1 MGQFIGRENEIRQLR
16 ERFESQS
23 PELVVVYGRRRVGK
37 TFLIRQAFDNRF
49 DFYLTGLYKKSM
61 RRQLENFANA
71 LSDYSGDD
79 VETPK
84 DWYAAFR
91 MLKNYLQ
98 GISRPGKLV
107 VFLDEVPW
115 METRKSDFVSALEG
129 FWNGWGSGENNL
141 LLILCGSATSWI
153 TKKVFSNKGGLFNR
167 DTDRIYLEPFTL
179 KETEEF
185 LDRRQICLTRKDIA
199 ECYMIMGG
207 IPYYLDKIKKGM
219 SFSQNIDNIFF
230 KKRARLWDEFTH
242 LYASLFDNPEP
253 HLKIVKALNTKRSGL
268 TRAEI
273 SEATKIPPNGN
284 LTRVLKELEDSGFV
298 LSYKDWTKT
307 KKGNIYRLSDF
318 YTIFYLDF
326 VQENYGD
333 DENFWTNRIDSS
345 MHRAWTGFAFELLC
359 MNHIPQIKAALG
371 ISGVATRQFSWR
383 GEDKSG
389 KRSQIDLLIDR
400 RDGVIDLCEVKFASG
415 LYAITKGYESELVD
429 KIEVFRNATKTNKSI
444 HLVMVTTF
452 GLSANSHT
460 SLVQNSIILDDL
472 FLH

>member
-1 MGQFIGRENEIRQLR
+1 MGQFIGRANEIKQLR

-71 LSDYSGDD
+71 LSDYSGED

-91 MLKNYLQ
+91 MLKNYLL

-107 VFLDEVPW
+107 VFLDEIPW
-115 METRKSDFVSALEG
+115 METRKSDFVSALES
-129 FWNGWGSGENNL
+129 FWNGWGSGESNL

-207 IPYYLDKIKKGM
+207 IPYYLDKIEKGM

-253 HLKIVKALNTKRSGL
+253 HLKIVKALNMKRSGL
-268 TRAEI
+268 TRNEI
-273 SEATKIPPNGN
+273 SEATKIPANGN

-298 LSYKDWTKT
+298 LSYKDWTKA

-359 MNHIPQIKAALG
+359 MNHISQIKSALG
-371 ISGVATRQFSWR
+371 ISGVATRQCSWR
-383 GEDKSG
+383 GEDESG
-389 KRSQIDLLIDR
+389 KRTQIDLLIDR
-400 RDGVIDLCEVKFASG
+400 RDGVIDLCEAKFASG
-415 LYAITKGYESELVD
+415 LYSITKGYESELVD
-429 KIEVFRNATKTNKSI
+429 KIEVFRNVTKTNKSI

-460 SLVQNSIILDDL
+460 SHVQNSITLDDL

>member
-1 MGQFIGRENEIRQLR
+1 MGQFIGRANEIKQLR

-71 LSDYSGDD
+71 LSDYSGED

-91 MLKNYLQ
+91 MLKNYLL

-107 VFLDEVPW
+107 VFLDEIPW
-115 METRKSDFVSALEG
+115 METRKSDFVSALES
-129 FWNGWGSGENNL
+129 FWNGWGSGESNL

-207 IPYYLDKIKKGM
+207 IPYYLDKIEKGM

-253 HLKIVKALNTKRSGL
+253 HLKIVKVLNTKRSGL
-268 TRAEI
+268 TRNEI
-273 SEATKIPPNGN
+273 SEATKIPANGN

-298 LSYKDWTKT
+298 LSYKDWTKA

-359 MNHIPQIKAALG
+359 MNHISQIKSALG
-371 ISGVATRQFSWR
+371 ISGVATRQCSWR
-383 GEDKSG
+383 GEDESG
-389 KRSQIDLLIDR
+389 KRTQIDLLIDR
-400 RDGVIDLCEVKFASG
+400 RDGVIDLCEAKFASG
-415 LYAITKGYESELVD
+415 LYSITKGYESELVD
-429 KIEVFRNATKTNKSI
+429 KIEVFRNVTKTNKSI

-460 SLVQNSIILDDL
+460 SHVQNSITLDDL

>member
-1 MGQFIGRENEIRQLR
+1 MGQFIGRENEIKQLR

-61 RRQLENFANA
+61 RRQLENFSNA
-71 LSDYSGDD
+71 LSDYSGEDL
-79 VETPK
+79 ETPK

-91 MLKNYLQ
+91 MLKNYLL

-107 VFLDEVPW
+107 VFLDEIPW
-115 METRKSDFVSALEG
+115 METRKSDFVSALES
-129 FWNGWGSGENNL
+129 FWNGWGSGESNL

-207 IPYYLDKIKKGM
+207 IPYYLDKIEKGM

-253 HLKIVKALNTKRSGL
+253 HLKIVKALSTKRSGL
-268 TRAEI
+268 TRNEI
-273 SEATKIPPNGN
+273 SEATKIPANGN

-298 LSYKDWTKT
+298 LSYKDWTKA

-359 MNHIPQIKAALG
+359 MNHISQIKSALG
-371 ISGVATRQFSWR
+371 ISGVATRQCSWR
-383 GEDKSG
+383 GEDESG
-389 KRSQIDLLIDR
+389 KRTQIDLLIDR
-400 RDGVIDLCEVKFASG
+400 RDGVIDLCEAKFASG
-415 LYAITKGYESELVD
+415 LYSITKGYESELAD

-460 SLVQNSIILDDL
+460 SLVQNSITLDDL

>member
-1 MGQFIGRENEIRQLR
+1 MGQFIGREAEIRQLR
-16 ERFESQS
+16 DRFESQS

-71 LSDYSGDD
+71 ISDYSGED
-79 VETPK
+79 VDTPK

-91 MLKNYLQ
+91 MLKKYLL

-115 METRKSDFVSALEG
+115 METRKSDFVSALES
-129 FWNGWGSGENNL
+129 FWNGWGSGKSNL

-167 DTDRIYLEPFTL
+167 DTARIYLEPFTL

-185 LDRRQICLTRKDIA
+185 LNRRQICLSRKDIA

-207 IPYYLDKIKKGM
+207 IPYYLDKIEKGM
-219 SFSQNIDNIFF
+219 SFSQNIDNVFF

-268 TRAEI
+268 TRNEI
-273 SEATKIPPNGN
+273 SEVTKIPANGS

-298 LSYKDWTKT
+298 LSYKDWTKAT
-307 KKGNIYRLSDF
+307 KGNIYRLCDF

-326 VQENYGD
+326 IVENYGD
-333 DENFWTNRIDSS
+333 DENFWTNRIDSPK
-345 MHRAWTGFAFELLC
+345 HRAWTGFTFELLC
-359 MNHIPQIKAALG
+359 MNHISQIKAALG
-371 ISGVATRQFSWR
+371 ISGVATRQCSWR
-383 GEDKSG
+383 GEDKAG

-400 RDGVIDLCEVKFASG
+400 RDGVIDLCEAKFSSG
-415 LYAITKGYESELVD
+415 SYLITKGYESELAD
-429 KIEVFRNATKTNKSI
+429 KIEVFRSATKTNKSI
-444 HLVMVTTF
+444 HLVMLTTF
-452 GLSANSHT
+452 GLSAGSHT
-460 SLVQNSIILDDL
+460 SLVQNTITLDDL
-472 FLH
+472 FSH